1 MRNYHCLLVS
11 DFNVENLAG
20 YLNNGEQPPVIKA
33 TAAPYGQVM
42 QSLMTEDSI
51 GGNQDFDFIVVW
63 TQPQWV
69 SQSFARALNFEK
81 VSHAQI
87 LSEVDEF
94 CSLLIQRKLQADH
107 ILVPSW
113 VIPTYH
119 RGYGLL
125 DMKDGLGLTNVLDQM
140 NIRLAENLREQH
152 NIFILNTHRWIELSG
167 KNAFNPKM
175 WYLAKIAFGNEVFR
189 YAAHDIWNFCQAI
202 SGQYRKLV
210 IVDLDDTLWG
220 GILGDEGIKNI
231 RLGGHDPIGEAFVDF
246 QKALKTLTNK
256 GILLGIVS
264 KNDEA
269 LALEVVNQHPEM
281 ILREKDFA
289 GWRINWQDKAQ
300 NIIDLA
306 SELNLGLQS
315 VVFVDDNPVE
325 RARVKESLSEVY
337 VPEWPQ
343 DKMLYASTLLGLSC
357 FDMPVISPEDFK
369 RSAMYVSDR
378 ERKNLKLSLNSY
390 DDWVKTLETK
400 VQVEGINSC
409 NIQRVTQ
416 LLNKTN
422 QMNLTTRRL
431 TEEELKRWVGE
442 RNHWMRVIRV
452 SDKFGDAGLTGIMSL
467 DANND
472 RGKIV
477 DFILSC
483 RVMGRKIEETM
494 VCIVWSYARDLKLNE
509 IYAEFIPTSKNKPC
523 FDFWRNSNFVYNQE
537 KNQFS
542 WRIEQEYKLPSFIR
556 LDMPSLGRESQNE
569 QFV

>member
-20 YLNNGEQPPVIKA
+20 YLNNGEQSSVIKA
-33 TAAPYGQVM
+33 TAAPHGQIM
-42 QSLMTEDSI
+42 QFLMTENSI
-51 GGNQDFDFIVVW
+51 GWNQDFDFIVVW
-63 TQPQWV
+63 TQPQLV
-69 SQSFARALNFEK
+69 SQSFARALNFEQ

-87 LSEVDEF
+87 LREVDEF
-94 CSLLIQRKLQADH
+94 CSLLLQRRLRAGY
-107 ILVPSW
+107 LFVPSW

-125 DMKDGLGLTNVLDQM
+125 DMKEGLGVTNVLYQM
-140 NIRLAENLREQH
+140 NTRLAENLKGQP
-152 NIFILNTHRWIELSG
+152 NIFILNTHRWIEFSG

-175 WYLAKIAFGNEVFR
+175 WYLAKVAFGNEVFR
-189 YAAHDIWNFCQAI
+189 HAAYDIRNFCQAI
-202 SGQYRKLV
+202 SGQYRKLI

-220 GILGDEGIKNI
+220 GILGDDGIKNI
-231 RLGGHDPIGEAFVDF
+231 RLGGHDHVGEAFVDF
-246 QKALKTLTNK
+246 QKALKALTNK

-264 KNDEA
+264 KNDENF
-269 LALEVVNQHPEM
+269 ALEAVNQHPEM
-281 ILREKDFA
+281 VLREKDFA

-306 SELNLGLQS
+306 AELNLGLQS
-315 VVFVDDNPVE
+315 VVFIDDNPVE
-325 RARVKESLSEVY
+325 RARVQEVLPEIY

-343 DKMLYASTLLGLSC
+343 DKMFYASTLLGLSC
-357 FDMPVISPEDFK
+357 FDMPVISSEDFK

-431 TEEELKRWVGE
+431 SEEQLKEWVNE

-452 SDKFGDAGLTGIMSL
+452 SDKFGDSGLTGIMSL
-467 DANND
+467 DVDND

-494 VCIVWSYARDLKLNE
+494 VYIVLSYARDLKLNE
-509 IYAEFIPTSKNKPC
+509 IYAEFIPTPKNNPC
-523 FDFWRNSNFVYNQE
+523 FVFWKNSGFVYSQE
-537 KNQFS
+537 RNQFIWNS
-542 WRIEQEYKLPSFIR
+542 GQEYHLPSFIK
-556 LDMPSLGRESQNE
+556 LDLPSFSHESQHQ
-569 QFV
+569 QFI

>member
-1 MRNYHCLLVS
+1 M
-11 DFNVENLAG
+11 NL
-20 YLNNGEQPPVIKA
+20 
-33 TAAPYGQVM
+33 
-42 QSLMTEDSI
+42 
-51 GGNQDFDFIVVW
+51 W
-63 TQPQWV
+63 
-69 SQSFARALNFEK
+69 
-81 VSHAQI
+81 
-87 LSEVDEF
+87 
-94 CSLLIQRKLQADH
+94 
-107 ILVPSW
+107 
-113 VIPTYH
+113 
-119 RGYGLL
+119 
-125 DMKDGLGLTNVLDQM
+125 
-140 NIRLAENLREQH
+140 
-152 NIFILNTHRWIELSG
+152 
-167 KNAFNPKM
+167 
-175 WYLAKIAFGNEVFR
+175 
-189 YAAHDIWNFCQAI
+189 
-202 SGQYRKLV
+202 
-210 IVDLDDTLWG
+210 
-220 GILGDEGIKNI
+220 
-231 RLGGHDPIGEAFVDF
+231 
-246 QKALKTLTNK
+246 
-256 GILLGIVS
+256 
-264 KNDEA
+264 
-269 LALEVVNQHPEM
+269 
-281 ILREKDFA
+281 
-289 GWRINWQDKAQ
+289 
-300 NIIDLA
+300 
-306 SELNLGLQS
+306 LQS
-315 VVFVDDNPVE
+315 VVVVDDNPVE
-325 RARVKESLSEVY
+325 RERVKESVSEVY
-337 VPEWPQ
+337 VTEWRQ
-343 DKMLYASTLLGLSC
+343 DKMIDSSTLLGLSC

>member
-1 MRNYHCLLVS
+1 M
-11 DFNVENLAG
+11 
-20 YLNNGEQPPVIKA
+20 
-33 TAAPYGQVM
+33 
-42 QSLMTEDSI
+42 
-51 GGNQDFDFIVVW
+51 
-63 TQPQWV
+63 
-69 SQSFARALNFEK
+69 
-81 VSHAQI
+81 
-87 LSEVDEF
+87 
-94 CSLLIQRKLQADH
+94 
-107 ILVPSW
+107 
-113 VIPTYH
+113 
-119 RGYGLL
+119 
-125 DMKDGLGLTNVLDQM
+125 
-140 NIRLAENLREQH
+140 
-152 NIFILNTHRWIELSG
+152 
-167 KNAFNPKM
+167 
-175 WYLAKIAFGNEVFR
+175 
-189 YAAHDIWNFCQAI
+189 
-202 SGQYRKLV
+202 
-210 IVDLDDTLWG
+210 
-220 GILGDEGIKNI
+220 
-231 RLGGHDPIGEAFVDF
+231 
-246 QKALKTLTNK
+246 TNK

-281 ILREKDFA
+281 ILREKILPD
-289 GWRINWQDKAQ
+289 GVSIGRIKRRILLIWRQ
-300 NIIDLA
+300 
-306 SELNLGLQS
+306 LNLGLQS

-325 RARVKESLSEVY
+325 RARVKESLSEVC

-537 KNQFS
+537 KINS
-542 WRIEQEYKLPSFIR
+542 V
-556 LDMPSLGRESQNE
+556 GG
-569 QFV
+569 